1 MNVDELEQR
10 VSTLL
15 QDMTQLVFPVA
26 LVHECLRQAMLA
38 YSRSSGRAESLAGLD
53 GALET
58 SVPELDGGLL
68 VLGAAGYAA
77 TLKGVDRKEA
87 FNLEA
92 STSTR
97 VVELGERLLARFEAL
112 LLTVQRERMRASTVQ
127 PWGAGWLLDV

>member
-1 MNVDELEQR
+1 MDVEELEDR

-15 QDMTQLVFPVA
+15 QDMTQLVFPAAMVR
-26 LVHECLRQAMLA
+26 ECLRQAILA
-38 YSRSSGRAESLAGLD
+38 YSRSSGRPEYLVGLD
-53 GALET
+53 GAQET

-112 LLTVQRERMRASTVQ
+112 LLTVQRNRMRDSNVQ